1 MRSEDFISLAAGEL
15 VQNQYGCHSFVPA
28 PLSPELPPSWE
39 LTNALSRADRAL
51 SELAG
56 IARNLPNPHLLIGPF
71 TRQEA
76 VLSSRIEGTQT
87 TLSELLLFEE
97 TAFDLSQTTER
108 QRNDALEVRNYVAA
122 LEFGLAQIAEQ
133 PISLGL
139 MKRMHELL
147 MENVRGSEK
156 SPGQFRQDQNFIGPA
171 GSKIATATYIPPPP
185 LQMRDGLL
193 MLESYINT
201 PDDLPP
207 LIRHALIHYQFE
219 AIHPFMDGNGRIGR
233 LLLVLLLCRDGLL
246 PTPLLYLSGYFERN
260 RSSYYAHLLSV
271 SQRGTWAEWIA
282 FFLQGVAEQ
291 SQEAA
296 RRSDQL
302 LALWDRYRKILQAS
316 RAPALS
322 FQLVDEL
329 FAIPTLSVKRFVAR
343 TGRAPNAV
351 QQNVERLVSAGVLQ
365 EITGRERNRVYIAPQ
380 IIAIV
385 EGRVSEAPKGERP

>member
-1 MRSEDFISLAAGEL
+1 MRLEDFKETTPGEL
-15 VQNQYGCHSFVPA
+15 IKNNYGCYSFVPA
-28 PLSPELPPSWE
+28 PLPPELPASWE

-97 TAFDLSQTTER
+97 TEFDPARTTER
-108 QRNDALEVRNYVAA
+108 QRNEAVEVRNYVTA
-122 LEFGLAQIAEQ
+122 LEFGLAQIKER

-139 MKRMHELL
+139 LKQLHEAL
-147 MENVRGSEK
+147 MENVRGSERT
-156 SPGQFRQDQNFIGPA
+156 PGQFRQDQNFIGPT
-171 GSKIATATYIPPPP
+171 GSAITTATYVPPPP

-193 MLESYINT
+193 LLESYLNT
-201 PDDLPP
+201 PCGLPP

-246 PTPLLYLSGYFERN
+246 PEPLLYLSGYFERN
-260 RSSYYAHLLSV
+260 RSQYYAHLLSV
-271 SQRGTWAEWIA
+271 SQAGTWAEWIA
-282 FFLQGVAEQ
+282 FFLQGLTEQ

-302 LALWDRYRKILQAS
+302 LALWQRYRKILQDN

-322 FQLVDEL
+322 FQLVNEL
-329 FAIPTLSVKRFVAR
+329 FAIPTVSVMRFSNR

-351 QQNVERLVSAGVLQ
+351 QNNVERLIAAEILQ
-365 EITGRERNRVYIAPQ
+365 EITGRERNRIYIAPQ

-385 EGRVSEAPKGERP
+385 EGRVSDASEEGFP

>member
-1 MRSEDFISLAAGEL
+1 MRLEDFKKAATGEL
-15 VQNQYGCHSFVPA
+15 IQNNYGGYSFVPA
-28 PLSPELPPSWE
+28 PLPPELPASWE

-97 TAFDLSQTTER
+97 AEFDPAPTTER
-108 QRNDALEVRNYVAA
+108 QRNDALEVRNYVHA
-122 LEFGLAQIAEQ
+122 LEFGQAQSIDR

-139 MKRMHELL
+139 LKQMHELL
-147 MENVRGSEK
+147 MKNVRGSEK
-156 SPGQFRQDQNFIGPA
+156 SPGQFRQDQNFIGPE
-171 GSKIATATYIPPPP
+171 GSAITTATYVPPPP
-185 LQMRDGLL
+185 LQMRDALL

-201 PDDLPP
+201 PCGLPP

-233 LLLVLLLCRDGLL
+233 LLLVLLMRRDNLL
-246 PTPLLYLSGYFERN
+246 PAPLLYLSGYFERN
-260 RSSYYAHLLSV
+260 RSKYYEHLLSV
-271 SQRGTWAEWIA
+271 SQAGTWTEWIA
-282 FFLQGVAEQ
+282 FFLQGVTEQ
-291 SQEAA
+291 AQEAA

-302 LALWDRYRKILQAS
+302 LALWARYRKALQEN

-329 FAIPTLSVKRFVAR
+329 FAIPVVSVMRFANR
-343 TGRAPNAV
+343 AERAPNAV
-351 QQNVERLVSAGVLQ
+351 QHNVERLIEAGILQ
-365 EITGRERNRVYIAPQ
+365 EMTGRARNRIYIAPQ
-380 IIAIV
+380 IVAIV
-385 EGRVSEAPKGERP
+385 EGRVSDAPEEMLS

>member
-1 MRSEDFISLAAGEL
+1 MRSEDFKNAAAGEL
-15 VQNQYGCHSFVPA
+15 IQNNYGCLSFVPA
-28 PLSPELPPSWE
+28 PLPPELPASWE
-39 LTNALSRADRAL
+39 LTNTLSRADRAL

-97 TAFDLSQTTER
+97 TAFDLSQTTEQ
-108 QRNDALEVRNYVAA
+108 QRNDALEVRNYVTA
-122 LEFGLAQIAEQ
+122 LEFGLEQIVEQ

-147 MENVRGSEK
+147 MQDARGSEK
-156 SPGQFRQDQNFIGPA
+156 SPGQFRQDQNFIGA
-171 GSKIATATYIPPPP
+171 MGSAILTATYIPPPP
-185 LQMRDGLL
+185 LQMRDALL

-201 PDDLPP
+201 PCGLPP

-233 LLLVLLLCRDGLL
+233 LLLVLLLCRGGLL
-246 PTPLLYLSGYFERN
+246 PMPLLYLSGYFERR
-260 RSSYYAHLLSV
+260 RSEYYEQLLSV
-271 SQRGTWAEWIA
+271 SQRGTWTDWIA
-282 FFLQGVAEQ
+282 FFLQGVTEQ

-302 LALWDRYRKILQAS
+302 LALWDRYRKTLQEN

-329 FAIPTLSVKRFVAR
+329 FAIPTVSVKRFVSR

-351 QQNVERLVSAGVLQ
+351 QQNIERLIESGILM

-385 EGRVSEAPKGERP
+385 EGRVSDTLKEERR